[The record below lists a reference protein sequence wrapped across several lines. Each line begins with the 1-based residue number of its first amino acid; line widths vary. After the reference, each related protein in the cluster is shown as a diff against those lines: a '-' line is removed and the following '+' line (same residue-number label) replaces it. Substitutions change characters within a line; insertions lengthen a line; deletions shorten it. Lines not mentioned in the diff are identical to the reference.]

1 MQGTRDRMLDLT
13 AQAGQQAAEMGDVL
27 SVPAGGVVHF
37 TVKVSAPEG
46 AKVEMLVDGKPWQP
60 RADLTVHGSL
70 AQSFDW
76 TGDGRRHWVRANVRG
91 AAGELLLIGNPIYID
106 LDGQTTP

>member
-1 MQGTRDRMLDLT
+1 MLDLT
-13 AQAGQQAAEMGDVL
+13 AQAGRQTAEMGDAL
-27 SVPAGGVVHF
+27 SVPAGASVHF
-37 TVKVSAPEG
+37 TIKVSAPAG

-60 RADLTVHGSL
+60 RADLTVRGSL

-91 AAGELLLIGNPIYID
+91 AAGELLLVGNPIYID
-106 LDGQTTP
+106 SDVQTAP